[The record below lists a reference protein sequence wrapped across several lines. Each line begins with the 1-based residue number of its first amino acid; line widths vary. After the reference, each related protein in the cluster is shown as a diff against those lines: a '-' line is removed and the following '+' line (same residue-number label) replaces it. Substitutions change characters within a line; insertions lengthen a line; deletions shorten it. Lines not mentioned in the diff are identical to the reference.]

1 MGPIARTLSL
11 GAATVW
17 LATDPVASQSPAP
30 QEVTSDTPEYCLHLL
45 DRVSQRIKASPGR
58 RRRRRSPSCRAR
70 ASPADVRPGSDARR
84 YFAAA
89 PGAHADDPSERRA
102 VAIGEFPARYLRCA
116 ANLQQPHSRPWLS
129 AMHRPTSG
137 KPVARVSGDS
147 QFGCSQT
154 LREKCNGEVPTRV
167 HPKAGASR
175 QAPMAK
181 AVLTTRLRSIRPTT
195 IFRNSDTI
203 SRKLIGA

>member
-17 LATDPVASQSPAP
+17 LRYCSGGEPVARPAGG
-30 QEVTSDTPEYCLHLL
+30 D
-45 DRVSQRIKASPGR
+45 QRHAGILPASAGPGQPDGAR
-58 RRRRRSPSCRAR
+58 RRVAAAAGGHLPVERG
-70 ASPADVRPGSDARR
+70 PADVRPGSDARR
-84 YFAAA
+84 HFAAA

-181 AVLTTRLRSIRPTT
+181 AVFTTRLRSIRPTT
-195 IFRNSDTI
+195 ICRNSDTI